1 MATKYWYKATTGPAN
16 WGTTGVNW
24 FSLPGGPSGG
34 GTTPSTPANTDD
46 VVIDSGSH
54 SGSILILEAAKTCN
68 SFVATDFKGRFSG
81 SLGLSVTS
89 TTTNRTSSAFPLF
102 AWSSAMTQSYTG
114 TTTFAGSAAN
124 TGGWIFCN
132 GTRFSGSATF
142 NNVNGTFVLKDSFKL
157 PTGSTLT
164 LTNGIVSASDS
175 SVDIE
180 TGFITTATGTKTLT
194 CPHLYLTGV
203 GALFVASTANL
214 TSNITNIYV
223 TGSTSTAKTLL
234 FNTLFGSTNLYLGGS
249 GNIAFTPGATF
260 VPNVYVTNTG
270 GLATIFNIA
279 ATGTITSLTFST
291 PVTWTNAASVVLTL
305 RGSMTLLS
313 TMATQTRTPALTF
326 TTNNPTIT
334 LAGKTLITGAI
345 TINGVA
351 ATAVGDFV
359 PGVGLTISN
368 SGSFSGSLTTPSSTT
383 FTVTTLALQSS
394 SLNLNSSP
402 NTVTGATTIS
412 TATTSEIYNN
422 ALTMSTLS
430 VGGSS
435 IFNIYSSGSNTTG
448 QLSITGNGT
457 VNAKANNVVF
467 DSISINMGAIY
478 ANTVGTN
485 KTIIC
490 TNRLTTTNTF
500 SVVADNIYTGTR
512 LNNSSQGASPPYDR
526 YMQCTNFYF
535 TDTTGV
541 LLNDSGITFTP
552 YIDNIYILGS
562 GQFTLSSD
570 LNAPNVYVSSSVPS
584 GVTALTLGSTYRPN
598 VIIDTPASSLTLV
611 EFAAAATINSLTFLD
626 STSWLNS
633 NSAVVLT
640 IQSDLTLTSTTF
652 PFGNANGWS
661 FAPCTLVFGSS
672 GNSTTAYVTMA
683 GNAFNNTVTIN
694 DATQTTYFLDTFTS
708 DTSVAFTNTLYTY
721 LKGNFSCNTLTN
733 GNSSYLFVEKDL
745 TTTTL
750 VSSGTSTLYIGGVY
764 PFPNTPFTLIPT
776 SYYASTVNA
785 TAIST
790 STTSTDITL
799 WAGNISCDSIVLAS
813 NSTFTVEKTPGYP
826 TDITTTGV
834 MTIPT
839 NGFLTVSGSSISN
852 GGRLTLNGIN
862 TITDSIVECYDLYST
877 NGYNTFTRTSITDN
891 GIVDLTTSNFTLSGS
906 QISCNSIEANTNSTL
921 TAISTPSNLTAIT
934 SSGTISIDTTSTFT
948 PTSASIF
955 SGGRLTLSGNCQMFR
970 SSVTCS
976 EIYSTNGTNVFE
988 NTPVSCSGQ
997 VNLTTSDF
1005 IIDGVSPSFICGYF
1019 SLDTNAGFFMFQ
1031 NSRLIIAGAGD
1042 AFSSAATSTI
1052 ITGTNSIIE
1061 FTDTSASTLT
1071 LTLGGTGTYENIILN
1086 RGASTG
1092 TTIIKGSAAAPNG
1105 SVIRNFRDLGTAAH
1119 DISYASNTHTILDTY
1134 DVKGSP
1140 GNVVN
1145 ILRNTGASSTVLKKG
1160 NPGLVVCDY
1169 IAVNNITA
1177 QDYTG
1182 STTQGTWFAGPNST
1196 LTSTTTGWSTTG
1208 SHATASI
1215 VRRLGSQGV
1224 G

>member
-1 MATKYWYKATTGPAN
+1 MATRYWWKNATGAANWSATANWYISASGTSSLGAVPATT
-16 WGTTGVNW
+16 
-24 FSLPGGPSGG
+24 
-34 GTTPSTPANTDD
+34 DD
-46 VVIDSGSH
+46 IILDSGSH
-54 SGSILILEAAKTCN
+54 SGSILFLDTARTCN
-68 SFVATDFKGRFSG
+68 SFVATGFKGGFSG

-89 TTTNRTSSAFPLF
+89 TTTNRTSSALPLF
-102 AWSSAMTQSYTG
+102 AWGSAMTQSYVG

-132 GTRFSGSATF
+132 GTQFSGSVTF
-142 NNVNGTFVLKDSFKL
+142 NNVNGRFVLRDSFKL
-157 PTGSTLT
+157 PPVSTLT

-175 SVDIE
+175 SVNIE
-180 TGFITTATGTKTLT
+180 TGLISTATGTKTLT

-203 GALFVASTANL
+203 GALFSTSTANL

-249 GNIAFTPGATF
+249 GSIAFTPGATF
-260 VPNVYVTNTG
+260 IPNVYVTNTG
-270 GLATIFNIA
+270 GLTTTFNIA
-279 ATGTITSLTFST
+279 ATGTIRSLTFSR
-291 PVTWTNAASVVLTL
+291 PVTWTNALSVVLTL
-305 RGSMTLLS
+305 QGSLTLLS
-313 TMATQTRTPALTF
+313 TMAIATRTPALTF

-334 LAGKTLITGAI
+334 LAGKTLLTGVI

-368 SGSFSGSLTTPSSTT
+368 NGSLTTPSSTT
-383 FTVTTLALQSS
+383 FTVPTLALQGS
-394 SLNLNSSP
+394 SLSLNSSP

-412 TATTSEIYNN
+412 TAATSEIYNN
-422 ALTMSTLS
+422 ALTMSTLN

-435 IFNIYSSGSNTTG
+435 VFNIYSPGSNTTG
-448 QLSITGNGT
+448 LLTINGNGT
-457 VNAKANNVVF
+457 VYVSANNVVF

-490 TNRLTTTNTF
+490 TNRLSTSNTF
-500 SVVADNIYTGTR
+500 SVIADNIYTGTR
-512 LNNSSQGASPPYDR
+512 LNNSSQGISPPYSR

-541 LLNDSGITFTP
+541 LLNDNGITFTP

-570 LNAPNVYVSSSVPS
+570 LNAPNVYVSSSVSS
-584 GVTALTLGSTYRPN
+584 GNIALTLGSTYRPD
-598 VIIDTPASSLTLV
+598 VTIDTPASSLTAV

-633 NSAVVLT
+633 NTAIVLT

-652 PFGNANGWS
+652 PDPNINGWG
-661 FAPCTLVFGSS
+661 FLPCALVFGSS
-672 GNSTTAYVTMA
+672 GNSTTANVTMA
-683 GNAFNNTVTIN
+683 GNVFNNTVTIN
-694 DATQTTYFLDTFTS
+694 DATQTTYFLDNFTS
-708 DTSVAFTNTLYTY
+708 NTSVAFTNTLYTY

-750 VSSGTSTLYIGGVY
+750 VSSGTSRLYIGGVY

-776 SYYASTVNA
+776 SYYASTVDA

-790 STTSTDITL
+790 STTATYITL

-813 NSTFTVEKTPGYP
+813 NSTLTVEKTPGYP
-826 TDITTTGV
+826 TVITTTGV

-839 NGFLTVSGSSISN
+839 AGSLIVSGSSIYN
-852 GGRLTLNGIN
+852 GGRLTLNGSN

-877 NGYNTFTRTSITDN
+877 NGNTTFTRTSITDN
-891 GIVDLTTSNFTLSGS
+891 GIVDLTTTSFTLSGS
-906 QISCNSIEANTNSTL
+906 QISCNSIQADTNSTL
-921 TAISTPSNLTAIT
+921 TATSTPSNLTAIT
-934 SSGTISIDTTSTFT
+934 SSGTITIDASSTFT
-948 PTSASIF
+948 STSASIF
-955 SGGRLTLSGNCQMFR
+955 SGGRLTLNGNCQMYR
-970 SSVTCS
+970 NSVTCS
-976 EIYSTNGTNVFE
+976 EMYSTNGTIYLE

-1005 IIDGVSPSFICGYF
+1005 IIERESPSFICGYF
-1019 SLDTNAGFFMFQ
+1019 SLDTNASFFMGL
-1031 NSRLIIAGAGD
+1031 NSRLIVAGAGD
-1042 AFSSAATSTI
+1042 AFSSTTTTTI
-1052 ITGTNSIIE
+1052 VTETNSIIE
-1061 FTDTSASTLT
+1061 FTDTSASILILT
-1071 LTLGGTGTYENIILN
+1071 LSGTGTYENIILN
-1086 RGASTG
+1086 RGASPG
-1092 TTIIKGSAAAPNG
+1092 TTLIRGSAVVPDG

-1119 DISYASNTHTILDTY
+1119 DILYGSNTYTILDTY
-1134 DVKGSP
+1134 DVRGSF

-1145 ILRNTGASSTVLKKG
+1145 IARNAGAISTVLKKG

-1169 IAVNNITA
+1169 ITVTSITA
-1177 QDYTG
+1177 QDYIG

-1196 LTSTTTGWSTTG
+1196 LTGTTTGWSTTG

-1215 VRRLGSQGV
+1215 VRRLGSQGA